1 MRKFIE
7 KNFKAELSRKLAE
20 TDAQLAE
27 LNKEL
32 ADKMVLLA
40 EQTGDTAPL
49 IQAVQAL
56 KSAKKYYNID
66 TAPKETLDVQEA
78 LANTLLSL
86 GKKAEDEEA
95 LESAVAAY
103 RNAITLASLVGDDDR
118 RRALKSN
125 YRSAMT
131 FLGEHTKTTSL
142 FKVA

>member
-78 LANTLLSL
+78 LAPVITA
-86 GKKAEDEEA
+86 AE
-95 LESAVAAY
+95 
-103 RNAITLASLVGDDDR
+103 TLAEITKHTGR
-118 RRALKSN
+118 SN
-125 YRSAMT
+125 ADVIT
-131 FLGEHTKTTSL
+131 
-142 FKVA
+142 